1 MQKVNL
7 NLIPGG
13 VRPVV
18 NVSQYDEGRQFQL
31 AIFQGSASYD
41 LTGKTV
47 TIEVGKT
54 DGNGCA
60 YGVSDLVNG
69 VPVVAVSGN
78 LVTITTPRQMTA
90 CAGENMAE
98 LKIAASGNEIGTLNF
113 VLLCEQS
120 ALSPDTPISE
130 TEIPAI
136 IAGAEEAASHYPYI
150 DSTSKNWFVWSV
162 EQGAFVD
169 TGVRAEG
176 IDGQGS
182 VQSVNNVLP
191 DVDGDVQLSLT
202 TDMTGILPTTQGG
215 TGNADGF
222 IRTGSRS
229 GTTPGTAA
237 TAEGEDNKASGNCS
251 HVEGKGNE
259 ATYPMAHAEGF
270 ATHATGPYSHA
281 EGSATTASGSSTHA
295 AGTGTRAG
303 YASQTV
309 VGKYN
314 NNESDSLFEVGNGYV
329 DGGGISHLSNAIA
342 VKDDGRIKKG
352 SADAFVSGSN
362 LNAVVEQ
369 TRTMTA
375 QRDAGTYV
383 FVVADQK
390 TYYIDTTIG
399 LSGTLTPGTNATE
412 ATVFEKLSQLNS
424 DIAVEI
430 GTLPANS
437 TYFGANKYF
446 NYAKFGKFVMIYSGL
461 TTTSAIP
468 EGSVLTET
476 SYLPYQ
482 NVSTPIIDSHYNP
495 TSGVV
500 LVASGSGAGKL
511 YCGAV
516 ASGVIVNFNLCY
528 VCQ

>member
-60 YGVSDLVNG
+60 YGVTDLVNG

-90 CAGENMAE
+90 CSGENIAE

-150 DSTSKNWFVWSV
+150 DDTTKNWYVWSV
-162 EQGAFVD
+162 AQGAFVD

-176 IDGQGS
+176 IDGEGS
-182 VQSVNNVLP
+182 VQSVNNIAP
-191 DVDGDVQLSLT
+191 DVNGNVSLPLA
-202 TDMTGILPTTQGG
+202 TGFSDILPTANGG

-237 TAEGEDNKASGNCS
+237 TAEGEDNKASGDYT

-281 EGSATTASGSSTHA
+281 EGSATRASGSSSHA
-295 AGTGTRAG
+295 GGTGTVAG
-303 YASQTV
+303 YSNQTV

-314 NNESDSLFEVGNGYV
+314 KNESDSLVEVGNGYV
-329 DGGGISHLSNAIA
+329 DGGGTSHLSNAIA
-342 VKDDGRIKKG
+342 VKDDGRITKG

-362 LNAVVEQ
+362 LDAVVEL

-399 LSGTLTPGTNATE
+399 SSGTLTPGTNATE
-412 ATVFEKLSQLNS
+412 ATVFEKVRELTSDLTNKIKDNSQGGNEYGDFVFTS
-424 DIAVEI
+424 D
-430 GTLPANS
+430 
-437 TYFGANKYF
+437 
-446 NYAKFGKFVMIYSGL
+446 
-461 TTTSAIP
+461 
-468 EGSVLTET
+468 
-476 SYLPYQ
+476 
-482 NVSTPIIDSHYNP
+482 
-495 TSGVV
+495 
-500 LVASGSGAGKL
+500 SGSWLRLLVGKL
-511 YCGAV
+511 NATT
-516 ASGVIVNFNLCY
+516 NY
-528 VCQ
+528 VQFFIDNVDYGYIAFTVSRNIPS

>member
-60 YGVSDLVNG
+60 YGTTDLVNG

-90 CAGENMAE
+90 CAGENLAE

-182 VQSVNNVLP
+182 VQTVNSVLP
-191 DVDGDVQLSLT
+191 DANGNVSLLLNGSFS
-202 TDMTGILPTTQGG
+202 DILPIANGG
-215 TGNADGF
+215 TGNSVGY
-222 IRTGSRS
+222 IQTGKKS
-229 GTTPGTAA
+229 GTTIGSNA
-237 TAEGEDNKASGNCS
+237 TAEGVNTTSSGGQGS
-251 HVEGKGNE
+251 
-259 ATYPMAHAEGF
+259 HAEGHTTT
-270 ATHATGPYSHA
+270 ASGPYSHA
-281 EGSATTASGSSTHA
+281 EGYGTQARANGSHAEGQYSYASGNYSHA
-295 AGTGTRAG
+295 SG
-303 YASQTV
+303 YYATAQYDCQTAI
-309 VGKYN
+309 GKYN
-314 NNESDSLFEVGNGYV
+314 KNESDSLFEIGNGTSTSDYK
-329 DGGGISHLSNAIA
+329 NALA
-342 VKDDGRIKKG
+342 VKNDGRVVINNKT
-352 SADAFVSGSN
+352 DALAFGSN
-362 LNAVVEQ
+362 LAVVEQ
-369 TRTMTA
+369 DRTMTA
-375 QRDAGTYV
+375 QRTAGSYV
-383 FVVADQK
+383 YVVSDGK
-390 TYYIDTTIG
+390 TYHIDTTISA
-399 LSGTLTPGTNATE
+399 SGTLTPGTNATE
-412 ATVFEKLSQLNS
+412 AIVFDAISQLNS
-424 DIAVEI
+424 DIANKTYLVPTVI
-430 GTLPANS
+430 GNDTAIKTFADSYVSGDRINWA
-437 TYFGANKYF
+437 TY
-446 NYAKFGKFVMIYSGL
+446 YSGNADAP
-461 TTTSAIP
+461 SAYDGLVQVIHSSSNYKTVIAFSRD
-468 EGSVLTET
+468 GNIYVL
-476 SYLPYQ
+476 Q
-482 NVSTPIIDSHYNP
+482 KQSTWKTWKTI
-495 TSGVV
+495 TMT
-500 LVASGSGAGKL
+500 
-511 YCGAV
+511 
-516 ASGVIVNFNLCY
+516 
-528 VCQ
+528 